1 MGDFLN
7 TDNPY
12 LTAGS
17 LKRSESQG
25 NPVENA
31 NILVPGKSYQV
42 SACYLSR
49 GGWNGEVLR
58 VDRPGKDKVTGI
70 PNEKGTMREPREK
83 M

>member
-1 MGDFLN
+1 MNKTLQFFIQARNGSRMGDFLN

-31 NILVPGKSYQV
+31 NILVPGKS
-42 SACYLSR
+42 
-49 GGWNGEVLR
+49 
-58 VDRPGKDKVTGI
+58 
-70 PNEKGTMREPREK
+70 
-83 M
+83 

>member
-31 NILVPGKSYQV
+31 NIFVPGKSYQV

-49 GGWNGEVLR
+49 GGGMGR
-58 VDRPGKDKVTGI
+58 S
-70 PNEKGTMREPREK
+70 
-83 M
+83 

>member
-31 NILVPGKSYQV
+31 NILVHGKSYQV
-42 SACYLSR
+42 SACCLSR
-49 GGWNGEVLR
+49 GGGMGVE
-58 VDRPGKDKVTGI
+58 RPGKDKVIGI
-70 PNEKGTMREPREK
+70 PDEKGTMRQPREK

>member
-42 SACYLSR
+42 SACCLSR
-49 GGWNGEVLR
+49 GGGMGVL
-58 VDRPGKDKVTGI
+58 GW
-70 PNEKGTMREPREK
+70 KGLERIRSLEYLMRKEL
-83 M
+83 